1 MKLTLLF
8 LLTTISTYA
17 QFDLKV
23 EVIDT
28 VEVKPTVKENL
39 TVQKDSVIKVRIV
52 KYYYYERGKKKYLKH
67 QEKEYLNPKNEDNHT
82 MQ

>member
-28 VEVKPTVKENL
+28 VEVKQTTREA
-39 TVQKDSVIKVRIV
+39 QKDSIRIV